1 MKEKTKEFKKVNC
14 APNLNRPG
22 YTCYTELS
30 LLKLRDYWNKRHPDK
45 RIDTDDTKDIWIQLK
60 ENMSNICNTES
71 CWLRQKFID
80 ENIDKELLQYTFA
93 PKSPASWKKK
103 PDEWLSSIDIDK
115 VMKQYEHVYPC
126 FEFIGPS
133 PIDFDDHKLYGECVW
148 EELCKFDL
156 YDYIKNGKTKIGII
170 FNTDPH
176 YKGGSH
182 WISLFIN
189 VKKRFI
195 YFFDSNGNK
204 VPSQIKDL
212 MERIQ
217 KQAKSMNLN
226 LTIMDNYKFQH
237 QKSETE
243 CGMYSI
249 YFITQLLLDAKSPD
263 FFNKH
268 KIPDSEVFKLRKIF
282 FNEDL

>member
-1 MKEKTKEFKKVNC
+1 MKKEKQFKQVNC
-14 APNLNRPG
+14 SPNISRPG
-22 YTCYTELS
+22 YTCYTEVS

-45 RIDTDDTKDIWIQLK
+45 RIDTDDSKDIWIQLK
-60 ENMSNICNTES
+60 DNMLNVCNTES

-80 ENIDKELLQYTFA
+80 ENLDKELLQYTFA
-93 PKSPASWKKK
+93 PKAPTSWKKK
-103 PDEWLSSIDIDK
+103 PYEWLSSLDIDK

-156 YDYIKNGKTKIGII
+156 YEYIKSGKTKIGII

-189 VKKRFI
+189 IKKKFI
-195 YFFDSNGNK
+195 YYFDSNGNK
-204 VPSQIKDL
+204 VPNQIKDL

-217 KQAKSMNLN
+217 KQAKNINLN
-226 LTIMDNYKFQH
+226 LTLMDNYNFQH

-243 CGMYSI
+243 CGMYSL
-249 YFITQLLLDAKSPD
+249 YFIIQLLKDEKNPEY
-263 FFNKH
+263 FNTH
-268 KIPDSEVFKLRKIF
+268 KIQDADVFKLRKVF

>member
-1 MKEKTKEFKKVNC
+1 MILKTY
-14 APNLNRPG
+14 G
-22 YTCYTELS
+22 M
-30 LLKLRDYWNKRHPDK
+30 
-45 RIDTDDTKDIWIQLK
+45 QLK
-60 ENMSNICNTES
+60 ENMSNVCNIES

-80 ENIDKELLQYTFA
+80 EKLDKELLQYTFA
-93 PKSPASWKKK
+93 PKSPASWKKN
-103 PDEWLSSIDIDK
+103 PDEWLSSLDIDK
-115 VMKQYEHVYPC
+115 VMKQYEHVYSC

-189 VKKRFI
+189 IKKKFI
-195 YFFDSNGNK
+195 YYFDSNGNK
-204 VPSQIKDL
+204 VPTQIKDL

-217 KQAKSMNLN
+217 KQGKNMNLN
-226 LTIMDNYKFQH
+226 LMLMDNYNFQH

-243 CGMYSI
+243 CGMYSL
-249 YFITQLLLDAKSPD
+249 YFIIQLLMDSKQPEY
-263 FFNKH
+263 FNTH
-268 KIPDSEVFKLRKIF
+268 KIPDLEVFKLRKVF
-282 FNEDL
+282 FNEEL

>member
-1 MKEKTKEFKKVNC
+1 MKEKQFKQVNC
-14 APNLNRPG
+14 APNSNRPG

-45 RIDTDDTKDIWIQLK
+45 RIDTDDSKDIWMQLK
-60 ENMSNICNTES
+60 ENMSNVCNIES

-80 ENIDKELLQYTFA
+80 EKLDKELLQYTFA
-93 PKSPASWKKK
+93 PKSPASWKKN
-103 PDEWLSSIDIDK
+103 PDEWLSSLDIDK
-115 VMKQYEHVYPC
+115 VMKQYEHVYSC

-189 VKKRFI
+189 IKKKFI
-195 YFFDSNGNK
+195 YYFDSNGNE
-204 VPSQIKDL
+204 VPTQIKDL

-217 KQAKSMNLN
+217 KQGKNMNLN
-226 LTIMDNYKFQH
+226 LMLMDNYNFQH

-243 CGMYSI
+243 CGMYSL
-249 YFITQLLLDAKSPD
+249 YFIIQLLMDSKQPEY
-263 FFNKH
+263 FNTH
-268 KIPDSEVFKLRKIF
+268 KIPDSEVFKLRKVF
-282 FNEDL
+282 FNEEL

>member
-1 MKEKTKEFKKVNC
+1 MKDKQFKKVNC
-14 APNLNRPG
+14 APNLNRPE

-30 LLKLRDYWNKRHPDK
+30 LLKIRDYWNKRHPDK

-60 ENMSNICNTES
+60 ENMNNVCNTES

-80 ENIDKELLQYTFA
+80 ENLDKELLQYTFA
-93 PKSPASWKKK
+93 PKSPSTWKKN
-103 PDEWLSSIDIDK
+103 PDEWLSSLDIDK

-189 VKKRFI
+189 VKKKII
-195 YFFDSNGNK
+195 YYFDSNGNK
-204 VPSQIKDL
+204 VPTQIKDL

-217 KQAKSMNLN
+217 KQGKSMNLN
-226 LTIMDNYKFQH
+226 LMIMDNYKFQH

-243 CGMYSI
+243 CGMYSL
-249 YFITQLLLDAKSPD
+249 YFIIQMLTDSKNPEY
-263 FFNKH
+263 FNTH
-268 KIPDSEVFKLRKIF
+268 KIPDSEVFKLRKVF
-282 FNEDL
+282 FNEEL